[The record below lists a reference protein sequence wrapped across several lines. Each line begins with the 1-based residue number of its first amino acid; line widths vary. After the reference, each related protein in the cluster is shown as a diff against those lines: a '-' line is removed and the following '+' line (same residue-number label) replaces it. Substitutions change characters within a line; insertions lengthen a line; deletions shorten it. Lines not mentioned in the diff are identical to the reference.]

1 MDCRAALAMTGA
13 ALGGKL
19 ALMPNTSDI
28 RIRSVRPLISPA
40 ILEDELPLSE
50 LGSAAIQRARR
61 EVAKVIL
68 GQDDRL
74 LAVVGPCSV
83 HDPEA
88 ALAYAHKLAPLAA
101 RLASDLLV
109 VMRVYFEKPRTV
121 VGWKGLINDPGLD
134 GSFQINRGLRLARKL
149 LLDITEVGLP
159 VATEF
164 LDTTL
169 GQYYADLISWG
180 AIGARTTESQVH
192 RELASGLSMP
202 VGFKNR
208 TDGDLQVAV
217 DAILS
222 ARHPHSFPSLTHE
235 GAPAVLTTSGNE
247 HGHLVLRGGSRGGP
261 NFDATHIA
269 QAVALL
275 HQAGAPEAILVDCSH
290 ANSGKRYEQQPQ
302 VAHEVAKQIAAGQR
316 AIIGVM
322 LESHLVAGSQS
333 VVPGQPLVYGQS
345 ITDGCLAFDDVV
357 PVLEDLGVAV
367 RRRRGQRA

>member
-1 MDCRAALAMTGA
+1 
-13 ALGGKL
+13 
-19 ALMPNTSDI
+19 MPSTSDI

-40 ILEDELPLSE
+40 ILEDELPLSDA
-50 LGSAAIQRARR
+50 GASQIQQSRRA
-61 EVAKVIL
+61 VADIIL

-74 LAVVGPCSV
+74 LAIVGPCSV
-83 HDPEA
+83 HDPAA
-88 ALAYAHKLAPLAA
+88 ALEYARKLQPLAA
-101 RLASDLLV
+101 RLSQDLLV

-134 GSFQINRGLRLARKL
+134 GSFQINKGLRLARKL
-149 LLDITEVGLP
+149 LLDVTEVGLP
-159 VATEF
+159 IATEF

-222 ARHPHSFPSLTHE
+222 AQYPHSFPSLTHE

-247 HGHLVLRGGSRGGP
+247 HGHLVLRGGSRSGP
-261 NFDATHIA
+261 NFEATHIA
-269 QAVALL
+269 QAQALL
-275 HQAGAPEAILVDCSH
+275 QKAGAPAAILVDCSH
-290 ANSGKRYEQQPQ
+290 ANSGKRFERQPL
-302 VAHEVAKQIAAGQR
+302 VAHDVAQQMAAGQA

-322 LESHLVAGSQS
+322 LESHLVAGAQS
-333 VVPGQPLVYGQS
+333 VVPGQPLRYGQS
-345 ITDGCLAFDDVV
+345 ITDGCLSLEDTV
-357 PVLEDLGVAV
+357 PVLEELAQAV
-367 RRRRGQRA
+367 RQRRAARA

>member
-1 MDCRAALAMTGA
+1 
-13 ALGGKL
+13 
-19 ALMPNTSDI
+19 MPNTSDI

-50 LGSAAIQRARR
+50 AGSSAIQRARR
-61 EVAKVIL
+61 EVAKVIM

-83 HDPEA
+83 HDPQA

-101 RLASDLLV
+101 RLAPDLLV

-149 LLDITEVGLP
+149 LLDVTALGLP
-159 VATEF
+159 IATEF

-208 TDGDLQVAV
+208 TDGDVQVAV

-222 ARHPHSFPSLTHE
+222 AQHPHSFPSLTHE

-247 HGHLVLRGGSRGGP
+247 HGHLVLRGGSRTGP
-261 NFDATHIA
+261 NFDAAHIA
-269 QAVALL
+269 QAAALL
-275 HQAGAPEAILVDCSH
+275 QKAGAPSAILVDCSH
-290 ANSGKRYEQQPQ
+290 ANSGKRYDRQPQ
-302 VAHEVAKQIAAGQR
+302 VAQNVAAQIAAGQG

-322 LESHLVAGSQS
+322 LESHLVAGAQA
-333 VVPGQPLVYGQS
+333 VVPGQPLTYGQS
-345 ITDGCLAFDDVV
+345 ITDGCLAFEDVV
-357 PVLEDLGVAV
+357 PVLEDLAVAIQ
-367 RRRRGQRA
+367 RRRSGLQKA